1 MTRLVPLVLVLA
13 LTVWCL
19 VSIAQ
24 APEGTLRNLP
34 RWAWVLLVL
43 LVPLVGGIAYVV
55 AGRPTDQPPRPHGSR
70 PAPRGPD
77 DDEEF
82 LRGL

>member
-1 MTRLVPLVLVLA
+1 MPRVVLTVLILA
-13 LTVWCL
+13 FTVWCL
-19 VSIAQ
+19 VSIVQ
-24 APEGTLRNLP
+24 APEGALRNLP
-34 RWAWVLLVL
+34 RWAWLLLVL
-43 LVPLVGGIAYVV
+43 FFPLVGGIAYVI
-55 AGRPTDQPPRPHGSR
+55 AGRPTDQPPRSYGAR

>member
-1 MTRLVPLVLVLA
+1 MPRVVLTVLVLA
-13 LTVWCL
+13 FTVWCL
-19 VSIAQ
+19 VSIVQ

-34 RWAWVLLVL
+34 RWAWLLLVL
-43 LVPLVGGIAYVV
+43 FFPLVGGIAYVV
-55 AGRPTDQPPRPHGSR
+55 AGRPTDQPPRSFGSR